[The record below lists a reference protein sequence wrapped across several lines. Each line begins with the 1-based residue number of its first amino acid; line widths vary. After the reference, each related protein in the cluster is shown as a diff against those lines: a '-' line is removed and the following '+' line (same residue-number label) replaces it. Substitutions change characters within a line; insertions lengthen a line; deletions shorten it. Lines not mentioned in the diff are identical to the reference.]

1 MVKANHAIKSEK
13 MIDNNAVKRREI
25 NEKKKQITKK
35 GQSEPCDEVLI
46 FSVYK

>member
-25 NEKKKQITKK
+25 NEKTN
-35 GQSEPCDEVLI
+35 
-46 FSVYK
+46 